1 MRSPVRKYKSLWLGC
16 LFLTLAC
23 GPALAAGS
31 GEVTGVQLEPDQR
44 RIVISTKGIV
54 GKSLAHVIGRPNRL
68 VMDFENMTVGKVP
81 RKISGDKREICE
93 IRVGNHRSRARL
105 VVDFHDNP
113 VPAFQIRPVNNQVF
127 VIFGNSLAAYMP
139 KTHHRSSRTISKNS
153 VLSAPLAPDVVAAD
167 AKVAGKGRKG
177 SRLAARSTMDAAHKS
192 HSASGANALRQ
203 RGNKVDGPWN
213 KSAGESKARDQ
224 ALKGIKLAQSTEL
237 SKPQPPS
244 PSALPSSP
252 PNGAGRPSMRSMP
265 GPARRGPEP
274 RMVRE
279 VRPPVTPPTPDPR
292 LIVQQITELKF
303 IQVGHNARLI
313 VRGGDH
319 LDYRLNKVSP
329 TKARLDLVNAEI
341 PKAYQ
346 KPLRTDLFSTSV
358 EMIVPGSQ
366 TIFMQLKDAV
376 PYQVEKQ
383 KGVLMIDFPP
393 PRFSASSARK
403 TLGMGPGAGPA
414 GKRGAGESRETRLQ
428 AYRIMREEEVRKENE
443 TRRRNI
449 KSLQKQQQE
458 LQKQRTEIIKRYQVT
473 PDPEV
478 FNKPVTMDF
487 QGISLKNAFR
497 LLAEQA
503 GINIIVGNDV
513 TGTTTVRLFQVP
525 LGQVIDTILSTNGL
539 DREMIGNVMRIGR
552 KEEMQKYKDQRRK
565 EYEIRIKELDKR
577 LTSLTQEVQKEENA
591 SEKALKELEKKEAH
605 PEEHM
610 EDAKTE
616 EYGEAGCVPV
626 KDEKEKQIGE
636 VCFYYATVKL
646 VYADPTNVVNTLDCM
661 FNLQCAGA
669 RQAGAVPAG
678 PAATVGTA
686 PPGALPGTS
695 GTTLPTSTPGLPA
708 ITLAQ
713 QAQRERVVQAS
724 ESSARA
730 QQRMIGALQAGR
742 VAGRTALPTGTDPML
757 QTIIVNNMLWPDKPN
772 RMIFIKDTAERIAQM
787 KKVIATLDVPTPQ
800 VLIEGRIV
808 EATRDWARGLRV
820 LWGGRNNQ
828 VGQIVDGKTTYW
840 GIGGNQLAGIAA
852 NTATGQTTAG
862 DNIPSSFA
870 VNLPP
875 TVTGL
880 AQLMGLGM
888 QFGLLGTN
896 YITELDVR
904 LNLGEHNGQT
914 HVIAR
919 PKVQVLDNQKASIKK
934 GLSIP
939 FTTTSALGTQ
949 TQLVDAD
956 LLLEV
961 TPRIF
966 ADGRISMNI
975 KMTDNSPDLTTVP
988 GSTSISTQE
997 AGTYMIVKDGETAVI
1012 GGILRNTDNTVR
1024 DGWPGLMNIPLVNL
1038 LFSNKQR
1045 EKHLVELLV
1054 FVSPTIIKR
1063 PPPAS

>member
-1 MRSPVRKYKSLWLGC
+1 MRSPVRKYRSLWLGC
-16 LFLTLAC
+16 LLFTLAC

-31 GEVTGVQLEPDQR
+31 GEVTGVRLEPDQR

-81 RKISGDKREICE
+81 RKISGDKKEIHE
-93 IRVGNHRSRARL
+93 IRVGNHKSKARL
-105 VVDFHDNP
+105 VVDFQGNP
-113 VPAFQIRPVNNQVF
+113 VPAFQIRPAKDQLF
-127 VIFGNSLAAYMP
+127 VIFGNSLATYIP
-139 KTHHRSSRTISKNS
+139 KTHHEPSSKISKKS
-153 VLSAPLAPDVVAAD
+153 GLSAPLAPDVVTAD
-167 AKVAGKGRKG
+167 AKAAGKGRRL
-177 SRLAARSTMDAAHKS
+177 SRLAARRTVDAAHKNR
-192 HSASGANALRQ
+192 SASGAKAVNE
-203 RGNKVDGPWN
+203 RGNEVDGPWN
-213 KSAGESKARDQ
+213 KSAGESKAKHP
-224 ALKGIKLAQSTEL
+224 AVKEIKLAQSTEL
-237 SKPQPPS
+237 NKAQPPS
-244 PSALPSSP
+244 PSGLPPSP
-252 PNGAGRPSMRSMP
+252 RVGAAGPPRSMP

-292 LIVQQITELKF
+292 LVVQEITELKF
-303 IQVGHNARLI
+303 IQVGHNARLV

-319 LDYRLNKVSP
+319 MDYRLNKVSP

-366 TIFMQLKDAV
+366 TIFIQLKDAV

-393 PRFSASSARK
+393 PRFYASSARK
-403 TLGMGPGAGPA
+403 TVSMGGPGAGPA
-414 GKRGAGESRETRLQ
+414 GKHGAEENRETRLQ
-428 AYRIMREEEVRKENE
+428 AQRIMREEQVRKDNE
-443 TRRRNI
+443 QRRRNI
-449 KSLQKQQQE
+449 ESLRKQQQE

-487 QGISLKNAFR
+487 QGISLRNAFR

-503 GINIIVGNDV
+503 GINIIVGNEV

-565 EYEIRIKELDKR
+565 EYEIRIKESDKG
-577 LTSLTQEVQKEENA
+577 LTRITQEIHTEENA

-610 EDAKTE
+610 EDTNTE

-626 KDEKEKQIGE
+626 RDERGKQTGE

-669 RQAGAVPAG
+669 RRAGALPPAPG
-678 PAATVGTA
+678 LTVGTA
-686 PPGALPGTS
+686 PPGVVPGTS
-695 GTTLPTSTPGLPA
+695 GTTLPSSTPGLPQ
-708 ITLAQ
+708 IVLTQ
-713 QAQRERVVQAS
+713 QAQRERAVEATEAS
-724 ESSARA
+724 SRA
-730 QQRMIGALQAGR
+730 QRNMVGALQAGR
-742 VAGRTALPTGTDPML
+742 VPGRIALPPGTDPML
-757 QTIIVNNMLWPDKPN
+757 QTVIVNNMLWPDKPN

-808 EATRDWARGLRV
+808 EATRDWARGLGI

-828 VGQIVDGKTTYW
+828 VGPVVDGKTAYW
-840 GIGGNQLAGIAA
+840 GVAGNQLAGIAA

-862 DNIPSSFA
+862 NNIPSTFA

-880 AQLMGLGM
+880 ANLMGLGM

-896 YITELDVR
+896 YITELDAR
-904 LNLGEHNGQT
+904 LLLGEHNGQT

-934 GLSIP
+934 GTTIP

-949 TQLVDAD
+949 TQMIDAD

-975 KMTDNSPDLTTVP
+975 KMTDNAPDLTTVP
-988 GSTSISTQE
+988 GVTSIATQE

-1024 DGWPGLMNIPLVNL
+1024 DGWPGVMNIPLINL
-1038 LFSNKQR
+1038 LFTNKQR